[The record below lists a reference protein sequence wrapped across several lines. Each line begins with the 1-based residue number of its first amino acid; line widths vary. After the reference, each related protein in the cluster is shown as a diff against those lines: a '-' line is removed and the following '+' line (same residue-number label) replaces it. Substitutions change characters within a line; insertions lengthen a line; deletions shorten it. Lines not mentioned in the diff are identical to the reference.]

1 MCAEI
6 SPAVNPL
13 ADNEI
18 PGWNAVRHRARR
30 SAMALAVG
38 ARMLAK
44 IDDRFAL
51 LTTGDPTAAPY
62 HRSLDALVRWRAMTC
77 ALPRNGYSGRE

>member
-1 MCAEI
+1 
-6 SPAVNPL
+6 
-13 ADNEI
+13 
-18 PGWNAVRHRARR
+18 
-30 SAMALAVG
+30 MALAVG